1 VEYKK
6 VVPFM
11 SFSRACQT
19 KAYCDAVQTQLKP
32 CKDAGGKCK
41 LECCDKDFCNKD
53 AQGGPTTAKPATTTA
68 ANSGTAPMASVL
80 MMVACAFLSFS
91 R

>member
-1 VEYKK
+1 
-6 VVPFM
+6 M
-11 SFSRACQT
+11 
-19 KAYCDAVQTQLKP
+19 
-32 CKDAGGKCK
+32 
-41 LECCDKDFCNKD
+41 ECCDKDLCNKD
-53 AQGGPTTAKPATTTA
+53 AQGGPTTATTA